1 MIDDMTQGGEYLR
14 QALSLIDR
22 NRSKVR
28 VEKAFQIG
36 SQYGEI
42 GWTFEIEVGPF
53 REGVARKRAL
63 AALPRSHKKDGGK
76 GFEEGVKTIGR
87 QSIDIFHALQFSIAG
102 SKKQGIAYPL
112 AVDECKEDNPPKPCA

>member
-22 NRSKVR
+22 NRSRVR
-28 VEKAFQIG
+28 VEKTFQIG

-53 REGVARKRAL
+53 RKGVARKRAL

-76 GFEEGVKTIGR
+76 RFEERVKTIGT
-87 QSIDIFHALQFSIAG
+87 QSIDIFHALQFSIEG
-102 SKKQGIAYPL
+102 SKMQGIIY
-112 AVDECKEDNPPKPCA
+112 

>member
-22 NRSKVR
+22 NRSRVR

-36 SQYGEI
+36 SEYSEI
-42 GWTFEIEVGPF
+42 GRTFEIEVGPF
-53 REGVARKRAL
+53 REGVARKRTL

-76 GFEEGVKTIGR
+76 GFEKGVKTIST
-87 QSIDIFHALQFSIAG
+87 QSIDIFHTLQFSIEG
-102 SKKQGIAYPL
+102 SKMQGIVY
-112 AVDECKEDNPPKPCA
+112 